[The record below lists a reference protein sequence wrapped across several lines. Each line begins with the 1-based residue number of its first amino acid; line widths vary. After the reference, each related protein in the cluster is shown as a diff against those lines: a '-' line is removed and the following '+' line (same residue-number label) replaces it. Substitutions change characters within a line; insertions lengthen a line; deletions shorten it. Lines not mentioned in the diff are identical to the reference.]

1 MSNFFAS
8 RVGLMLAVAV
18 PLLSAGQAGS
28 ALSGRVSDGSVPVAG
43 AIVTVSSPG
52 FLKSV
57 TTDDSGRFILDS
69 VPPGRYEFRT
79 SAHGYAVFEC
89 PVIVHSD
96 DFHRNW
102 IDVKNLISAD
112 WQTVSV
118 LDLAGR
124 KQARNR
130 GRRAVPTATRT
141 GV

>member
-28 ALSGRVSDGSVPVAG
+28 TLSGRVSDGSAPVAG

-57 TTDDSGRFILDS
+57 TTDDSGRFSLEP

-89 PVIVHSD
+89 PVIVHSGYS
-96 DFHRNW
+96 HRNW
-102 IDVKNLISAD
+102 IDVKNLIPAD
-112 WQTVSV
+112 RQTVSV
-118 LDLAGR
+118 LDLAAR

-130 GRRAVPTATRT
+130 GRRVVSTATRT

>member
-1 MSNFFAS
+1 MSNFLGS
-8 RVGLMLAVAV
+8 RVGLILAVAV

-28 ALSGRVSDGSVPVAG
+28 AFSGRVSDGYAPVAG

-57 TTDDSGRFILDS
+57 TTDDSGRFSLDS
-69 VPPGRYEFRT
+69 VPPGRYDFRT

-96 DFHRNW
+96 ESHRNW
-102 IDVKNLISAD
+102 IDVKNLIRAD
-112 WQTVSV
+112 QQTVSV
-118 LDLAGR
+118 LDLVAR